1 MFNKFLEYK
10 NKETKKQL
18 EIIKKVLESKNFKV
32 EEFLDNESPYIF
44 VKSFVSLPFDGIRIY
59 KIGSNMAYRI
69 QNENETQPYGKSYP
83 LNIEKAFS
91 DLVSDMNEEEA
102 GKEIINSLGKEIV
115 SFFKESEKAQ
125 QELNINNF
133 EKSDPVISINNIES
147 PNKLQN
153 PRVRSPF

>member
-18 EIIKKVLESKNFKV
+18 EIIKKLLESKNFKV
-32 EEFLDNESPYIF
+32 KSFFDIESPYLF

-59 KIGSNMAYRI
+59 KVGSNIAYRI
-69 QNENETQPYGKSYP
+69 QNESETQPYGKSYP
-83 LNIEKAFS
+83 LDIEKAFS

-102 GKEIINSLGKEIV
+102 GQEIINSLGKEIV
-115 SFFKESEKAQ
+115 SFFKESEKSQ
-125 QELNINNF
+125 QELNLNSF
-133 EKSDPVISINNIES
+133 EKSDPSISIQNIES

-153 PRVRSPF
+153 PRVGSPF